1 MKRVPVNPVW
11 RIVMSSVA
19 EFVKIAVEYADN
31 KYSKVLLE
39 AAWEDGLVDTIQMA
53 RLLYH
58 FQISSRYF
66 PGFNLKECI
75 SMKNLDDVEND
86 LEISFERANRL
97 SYASTRSYINQDDM
111 IEIMHGMH
119 EDIVKGELESNLLS

>member
-1 MKRVPVNPVW
+1 
-11 RIVMSSVA
+11 MSNVA

-31 KYSKVLLE
+31 KYTKVLLE
-39 AAWEDGLVDTIQMA
+39 AAWEDGLVDTIEMA
-53 RLLYH
+53 RLLYD

-66 PGFNLKECI
+66 PGFNLKEVI
-75 SMKNLDDVEND
+75 AMKNLEDVEND
-86 LEISFERANRL
+86 LEIDFENANRL

-119 EDIVKGELESNLLS
+119 EDILKGELGSHCLS